1 MKFVRLT
8 TATLFTAALS
18 ACGGGGGSNSPAP
31 QSITPANV
39 GPQAPAQSTAPVTLS
54 GKLTYDRVPHLSNGG
69 LDFTNS
75 AERPIRGAV
84 IEAINRSGE
93 ILGTTVTEA
102 DGTYSLSVN
111 AQTELRIQAKAQL
124 LSSEA
129 ASWDFRVTDNTN
141 NNRLYALQG
150 TFASTGVNS
159 RQIRDLHA
167 GHGWN
172 GQVYAG
178 VRAAAPFA
186 ILDSCLLYTSD
197 AADE

>member
-1 MKFVRLT
+1 M
-8 TATLFTAALS
+8 
-18 ACGGGGGSNSPAP
+18 
-31 QSITPANV
+31 
-39 GPQAPAQSTAPVTLS
+39 
-54 GKLTYDRVPHLSNGG
+54 
-69 LDFTNS
+69 
-75 AERPIRGAV
+75 

-93 ILGTTVTEA
+93 ILDTSVTEA
-102 DGTYSLSVN
+102 DGTYTLSVN

-150 TFASTGVNS
+150 AFASTGTNS

-178 VRAAAPFA
+178 GRAAAPFA
-186 ILDSCLLYTSD
+186 ILDNVYD
-197 AADE
+197 AAQAFAKIDPNIDFPPLELRWSEFNRTIIGDRSQGFIGSSAYFLSLIHI